1 MQFSL
6 GGARQVDGG
15 TALAM
20 ESSALMIKLALYG
33 KWKLPLL
40 ARWQLLNSNAMRQ
53 RVSGSLGPFRS
64 MKPSN

>member
-6 GGARQVDGG
+6 DGARQVDGG

-33 KWKLPLL
+33 KLKLLL
-40 ARWQLLNSNAMRQ
+40 LVRWQLLNSNAMKQ
-53 RVSGSLGPFRS
+53 QVSGSLGPFRS

>member
-6 GGARQVDGG
+6 DGARQVDGG

-33 KWKLPLL
+33 KLK
-40 ARWQLLNSNAMRQ
+40 QLLSVR
-53 RVSGSLGPFRS
+53 
-64 MKPSN
+64 

>member
-6 GGARQVDGG
+6 DGARQVDGG
-15 TALAM
+15 IALAM

-33 KWKLPLL
+33 KLKLLLL

-53 RVSGSLGPFRS
+53 QGSGLLGPFRS
-64 MKPSN
+64 MKPFN